1 MIEIQKYDKLIHW
14 VIWKYKGKGVEL
26 EDLKQEAYLKTIMVV
41 KHFKKNSS
49 TLFSTFLVKCI
60 TNHLSNLCKKKSV
73 HQYLVS
79 SDDFFD
85 QIMSY
90 ADKDKFEKVEISD
103 INLFNAFSNLSRRE
117 QFILEQTYFQD
128 LSDKEISEI
137 SNISERNIKV
147 IRWRALKKLKKILC
161 V

>member
-14 VIWKYKGKGVEL
+14 VIWKYKEKGVEL

-60 TNHLSNLCKKKSV
+60 TNHLSNLCKKKS
-73 HQYLVS
+73 
-79 SDDFFD
+79 
-85 QIMSY
+85 

-103 INLFNAFSNLSRRE
+103 INLFNA
-117 QFILEQTYFQD
+117 
-128 LSDKEISEI
+128 
-137 SNISERNIKV
+137 
-147 IRWRALKKLKKILC
+147 
-161 V
+161 